1 MKRLSITV
9 RLTLLFILLL
19 SVAGSG
25 IVWTLYS
32 GLASELK
39 WRDDTTLINRTA
51 QIKQLLID
59 GVNPDTLP
67 VYFNRMMD
75 VSQDILIIHGTG
87 INKIVNRTNVNN
99 DMLNNI
105 PASETISI
113 AGIYR
118 SIINDTEIDALRIN
132 IDEVTPSLTV
142 TVAKLASARHNMLE
156 QYKINSIIICVVT
169 IILCSVLS
177 PILIKTGLR
186 DIKKLCGVTEKMNYN
201 DISEPVE
208 TSSLPGELKPLG
220 QALNKMHQALVK
232 DFERLSQFAND
243 LAHELR
249 TPINALLGQNQVT
262 LSQTRSLSEYQKT
275 IAGNIE
281 ELENISRLTE
291 NILFLARAQ
300 KSNVLINFELLSLK
314 REVENLIDYLE
325 YLSDEKDIHFK
336 IDCDRQIHADKILLQ
351 RMLSNLIVNAIRYSP
366 EKSLICIAS
375 FLDEN
380 SYLNIDIA
388 SPGARINEPEKL
400 FRRFWRGDNS
410 RHSVGHG
417 LGLSLVK
424 AIAELHGGS
433 ATYHYINNNN
443 VFRIILPQ
451 RK

>member
-186 DIKKLCGVTEKMNYN
+186 DIKKLCGVTENINYN

-232 DFERLSQFAND
+232 DFERLSQFADD

-366 EKSLICIAS
+366 EKSLIYIAS

-380 SYLNIDIA
+380 SYLNIDID

-451 RK
+451 RN

>member
-75 VSQDILIIHGTG
+75 VSQDILIIYGTG

-186 DIKKLCGVTEKMNYN
+186 DIKKLCGVTENMNYN

-232 DFERLSQFAND
+232 DFERLSQFADD

-366 EKSLICIAS
+366 EKSLIYIAS

-451 RK
+451 RN

>member
-118 SIINDTEIDALRIN
+118 SIINDTEIDALRVN

-186 DIKKLCGVTEKMNYN
+186 DIKKLCGVTENMNYN

-232 DFERLSQFAND
+232 NFERLSQFADD

-336 IDCDRQIHADKILLQ
+336 IDCDRQIYADKILLQ

-366 EKSLICIAS
+366 EKSLIYIAS

-451 RK
+451 RN

>member
-118 SIINDTEIDALRIN
+118 SIINDTEIDALRVN

-186 DIKKLCGVTEKMNYN
+186 DIKKLCGVTENMNYN

-232 DFERLSQFAND
+232 DFERLSQFADD

-336 IDCDRQIHADKILLQ
+336 IDCDRQIYADKILLQ

-366 EKSLICIAS
+366 EKSLIYIAS

-380 SYLNIDIA
+380 SYINIDIA

-451 RK
+451 RN

>member
-1 MKRLSITV
+1 MKRLSITI

-19 SVAGSG
+19 SVAGAG
-25 IVWTLYS
+25 IVWTLYN

-75 VSQDILIIHGTG
+75 VSQDILIIHGDG
-87 INKIVNRTNVNN
+87 INKIVNRTNVSD

-105 PASETISI
+105 PATETIS
-113 AGIYR
+113 APGIYR
-118 SIINDTEIDALRIN
+118 SIINDTEIDALQIN
-132 IDEVTPSLTV
+132 INEISPVLTV

-156 QYKINSIIICVVT
+156 QYKINSIIICIVA

-177 PILIKTGLR
+177 PLLIRTGLR
-186 DIKKLCGVTEKMNYN
+186 EIKKLSGVTEALNYN
-201 DISEPVE
+201 DTREPVE
-208 TSSLPGELKPLG
+208 VSALPSELKPLG
-220 QALNKMHQALVK
+220 QALNKMHHALVK
-232 DFERLSQFAND
+232 DFERLSQFADD

-262 LSQTRSLSEYQKT
+262 LSQTRSIAEYQKT

-291 NILFLARAQ
+291 NILFLARAD
-300 KSNVLINFELLSLK
+300 KNNVLVKLDLLSLNK
-314 REVENLIDYLE
+314 EVGNLLDYLE
-325 YLSDEKDIHFK
+325 YLSDEKEIRFK
-336 IDCDRQIHADKILLQ
+336 VECNQQIFADKILLQ

-366 EKSLICIAS
+366 EKSLIHITC
-375 FLDEN
+375 FLDFN
-380 SYLNIDIA
+380 GYFNIDIA
-388 SPGARINEPEKL
+388 SPGKKINEPEKI

-410 RHSVGHG
+410 RHSAGQG

-433 ATYHYINNNN
+433 ATYHYINENN
-443 VFRIILPQ
+443 VFRIALPQ
-451 RK
+451 KY

>member
-186 DIKKLCGVTEKMNYN
+186 DIKKLCGVTENMNYN

-232 DFERLSQFAND
+232 DFERLSQFADD

-443 VFRIILPQ
+443 VFRIILSQ

>member
-118 SIINDTEIDALRIN
+118 SIINDTEIDALRVN

-186 DIKKLCGVTEKMNYN
+186 DIKKLCGVTENMNYN

-232 DFERLSQFAND
+232 DFERLSQFADD

-336 IDCDRQIHADKILLQ
+336 IDCDRQIYADKILLQ

-366 EKSLICIAS
+366 EKSLIYIAS

-380 SYLNIDIA
+380 SSLNIDIA

-451 RK
+451 RN

>member
-99 DMLNNI
+99 DMLNHI

-186 DIKKLCGVTEKMNYN
+186 DIKKLCGVTENMNYN

-232 DFERLSQFAND
+232 DFERLSQFADD

-351 RMLSNLIVNAIRYSP
+351 RMLSNIIVNAIRYSP
-366 EKSLICIAS
+366 EKSLIYIAS

>member
-9 RLTLLFILLL
+9 RLTLLFILVL
-19 SVAGSG
+19 SVAGAG
-25 IVWTLYS
+25 IVWTLYN

-75 VSQDILIIHGTG
+75 VSQDILIIHGDS
-87 INKIVNRTNVNN
+87 INKIVNRTNVSD

-105 PASETISI
+105 PATETISA

-132 IDEVTPSLTV
+132 IDEVSPSLTV

-156 QYKINSIIICVVT
+156 QYKINSIIICIVA

-177 PILIKTGLR
+177 PLLIRTGLR
-186 DIKKLCGVTEKMNYN
+186 EIKKLSGVTEALNYN
-201 DISEPVE
+201 DNREPVE
-208 TSSLPGELKPLG
+208 VSALPRELKPLG

-232 DFERLSQFAND
+232 DFERLSQFADD

-262 LSQTRSLSEYQKT
+262 LSQTRSIAEYQKT

-291 NILFLARAQ
+291 NILFLARAD
-300 KSNVLINFELLSLK
+300 KNNVLVKLDSLSLNK
-314 REVENLIDYLE
+314 EVENLLDYLE
-325 YLSDEKDIHFK
+325 YLSDEK
-336 IDCDRQIHADKILLQ
+336 
-351 RMLSNLIVNAIRYSP
+351 
-366 EKSLICIAS
+366 EICCKV
-375 FLDEN
+375 ECN
-380 SYLNIDIA
+380 
-388 SPGARINEPEKL
+388 
-400 FRRFWRGDNS
+400 
-410 RHSVGHG
+410 
-417 LGLSLVK
+417 
-424 AIAELHGGS
+424 
-433 ATYHYINNNN
+433 
-443 VFRIILPQ
+443 Q
-451 RK
+451 

>member
-186 DIKKLCGVTEKMNYN
+186 DIKKLCGVTENMNYN

-220 QALNKMHQALVK
+220 KALNKMHQALVK
-232 DFERLSQFAND
+232 DFERLSQFADD

-366 EKSLICIAS
+366 EKSLIYIAS

-451 RK
+451 RN

>member
-105 PASETISI
+105 PASEAISI

-118 SIINDTEIDALRIN
+118 SIINDTEIDALRVN

-186 DIKKLCGVTEKMNYN
+186 DIKKLCGVTENMNYN

-232 DFERLSQFAND
+232 DFERLSQFADD

-336 IDCDRQIHADKILLQ
+336 IDCDRQIYADKILLQ

-366 EKSLICIAS
+366 EKSLIYIAS

-451 RK
+451 RN

>member
-186 DIKKLCGVTEKMNYN
+186 DIKKLCGVTENMNYN

-232 DFERLSQFAND
+232 DFERLSQFADD

-366 EKSLICIAS
+366 EKSLIYIAS

-451 RK
+451 RN

>member
-19 SVAGSG
+19 SVAGAG
-25 IVWTLYS
+25 IVWTLYN

-75 VSQDILIIHGTG
+75 VSQDILIIHGDG
-87 INKIVNRTNVNN
+87 INKIVNRTNVSD

-105 PASETISI
+105 PASETISA

-132 IDEVTPSLTV
+132 IDEVSPSLTV

-156 QYKINSIIICVVT
+156 QYKINSIIICIVAIV
-169 IILCSVLS
+169 LCSVLS
-177 PILIKTGLR
+177 PLLIRTGLR
-186 DIKKLCGVTEKMNYN
+186 EIKKLSGVTEALNYN
-201 DISEPVE
+201 DSREPVE
-208 TSSLPGELKPLG
+208 VSALPRELKPLG

-232 DFERLSQFAND
+232 DFERLSQFADD

-262 LSQTRSLSEYQKT
+262 LSQTRSIAEYQKT

-291 NILFLARAQ
+291 NILFLARAD
-300 KSNVLINFELLSLK
+300 KNNVLVKLDSLSLNK
-314 REVENLIDYLE
+314 EVENLLDYLE
-325 YLSDEKDIHFK
+325 YLSDEKEICFK
-336 IDCDRQIHADKILLQ
+336 VECNQQIFADKILLQ

-366 EKSLICIAS
+366 EKSRIHITS
-375 FLDEN
+375 FLDTN
-380 SYLNIDIA
+380 GYLNIDVA
-388 SPGARINEPEKL
+388 SPGTKIHEPEKL

-410 RHSVGHG
+410 RHSVGQG

-433 ATYHYINNNN
+433 ATYHYLNKHN
-443 VFRIILPQ
+443 VFLIMLPQ
-451 RK
+451 RN